1 MKQGVSM
8 SQEPTSPKMTDKSN
22 SPFGSFALNQLTSES
37 KAVPPRQQYNP
48 RPPGILQSGSATN
61 AVLNLLASTPGRY
74 MTTAQII
81 WGTGRTNKSVD
92 WGLRML
98 RSMNLLDLRRDDKS
112 ARNWQYRLKPEPGAK
127 P

>member
-1 MKQGVSM
+1 
-8 SQEPTSPKMTDKSN
+8 MTDETSTPFSN
-22 SPFGSFALNQLTSES
+22 FALNQLTN
-37 KAVPPRQQYNP
+37 PTTPTNPRQHFNP
-48 RPPGILQSGSATN
+48 RPSGILQSGSATH
-61 AVLNLLASTPGRY
+61 AVRDFLASKPGRF

-98 RSMNLLDLRRDDKS
+98 RSLNMLEMRRDDRS
-112 ARNWQYRLKPEPGAK
+112 ARNWKYCLKVDHITK

>member
-1 MKQGVSM
+1 
-8 SQEPTSPKMTDKSN
+8 MTDETST
-22 SPFGSFALNQLTSES
+22 PFGSFALRQLTQGS
-37 KAVPPRQQYNP
+37 KPATQRFNP

-61 AVLNLLASTPGRY
+61 AVRDFLTSKPGQF

-98 RSMNLLDLRRDDKS
+98 RSLNMLEMRRDDRS
-112 ARNWQYRLKPEPGAK
+112 DRNWKYCLKPDRITTP
-127 P
+127 

>member
-1 MKQGVSM
+1 MKHGVSM
-8 SQEPTSPKMTDKSN
+8 SHKPTSPAMTNESN
-22 SPFGSFALNQLTSES
+22 SPFGGFALNQLTRSSE
-37 KAVPPRQQYNP
+37 ARPQRFNP

-61 AVLNLLASTPGRY
+61 AVLDFLAARPGRF

-98 RSMNLLDLRRDDKS
+98 RSLNMLELRRDEQS
-112 ARNWQYRLKPEPGAK
+112 GRNWLYCLKPDHIKK